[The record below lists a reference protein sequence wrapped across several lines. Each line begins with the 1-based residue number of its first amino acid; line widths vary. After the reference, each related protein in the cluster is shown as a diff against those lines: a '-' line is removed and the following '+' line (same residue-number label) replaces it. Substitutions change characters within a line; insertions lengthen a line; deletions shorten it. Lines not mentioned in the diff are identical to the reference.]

1 MNKIP
6 QSLRTHIGFFGRCNV
21 GKSSLINAL
30 TGQSI
35 AIVSDV
41 AGTTTDAVVKS
52 MEIGSLGACVVIDTA
67 GFDDGGVLGEKRLE
81 QTLRASERCDMAVVV
96 CGASE
101 EYDLEREWLRR
112 FAERK
117 VPTLVVLGKT
127 DMLID
132 PEQRADSVER
142 ELGIRPLLVS
152 AVAGEGI
159 AELVDALVRLQ
170 PEGGAELTITGGLV
184 SAGDTVVMVMPQD
197 GSAPKGRL
205 IMPQVQTLR
214 ELLDLRATAVCCQP
228 EELEQTLAGLAKA
241 PRLIITD
248 SQVFGYVAERVP
260 EGSLLTS
267 FSVLM
272 ACYKGDGEKFAEGA
286 KSIDCLTE
294 QSRVLIA
301 EACTHAP
308 ASEDIGRVKLPMML
322 RRKVGAG
329 LTVDVVG
336 GADFPSDLTP
346 YDLVIHCGA
355 CMFTRAH
362 VLSRLAR
369 AESQGIPMTNYGMA
383 IAHLQGILGK
393 VTLPKDI

>member
-1 MNKIP
+1 
-6 QSLRTHIGFFGRCNV
+6 V

-30 TGQSI
+30 SGQSI
-35 AIVSDV
+35 SIVSEV

-52 MEIGSLGACVVIDTA
+52 MELGPLGACVIIDTA
-67 GFDDGGVLGEKRLE
+67 GIDDTTSLGDMRRE
-81 QTLRASERCDMAVVV
+81 QTLRAASRCDMAVVV

-101 EYDLEREWLRR
+101 DYDLEKEWLGK
-112 FAERK
+112 FAARK

-132 PEQRADSVER
+132 PEQRAER
-142 ELGIRPLLVS
+142 IESALGHKPLLVS
-152 AVAGEGI
+152 ASKREGI
-159 AELVDALVRLQ
+159 AELVDALTKLR
-170 PEGGAELTITGGLV
+170 PEGGVELELTITGGLV
-184 SAGDTVVMVMPQD
+184 GAGDTVVMVMPQD

-205 IMPQVQTLR
+205 ILPQVQTLR

-241 PRLIITD
+241 PKLIITD
-248 SQVFGYVAERVP
+248 SQAFGYVAERVP
-260 EGSLLTS
+260 AGSLLTS

-272 ACYKGDGEKFAEGA
+272 ACYKGDGKTFSEGA
-286 KSIDCLTE
+286 RTIDSLTE

-322 RRKVGAG
+322 RRKIGAG

-336 GADFPSDLTP
+336 GADFPEDLTP

-355 CMFTRAH
+355 CMFTRSH
-362 VLSRLAR
+362 VLSRLSR
-369 AESQGIPMTNYGMA
+369 AQAQGVPMTNYGMA

-393 VTLPKDI
+393 VTLPL